1 MGATIYFG
9 IHVLIVLMYF
19 AYFFM
24 AHTQK
29 DSPMPRQVIS
39 IISFGFLQAL
49 GYLMLL
55 GSKSQGS
62 AIASVKIQYLGT
74 IYVSSFLMFFAIRFC
89 RKQISTT
96 YKGVILGVNLIQ
108 AIFILCFP
116 QINLFIKN
124 VNLFTH
130 PGRTVFLDLQVGDWF
145 YLSHLF
151 AIAQIGYGIDVTYNN
166 MRQEKG
172 KRAFRKYGW
181 LVAALSI
188 ALAGLIEESIT
199 VIQHSGYNLA
209 PLCTGLCVSIFFI
222 AEYKKIIYDIESIVD
237 KSLLRNIEGAI
248 VIADSKYAFVKT
260 NAAAEE
266 IFPALRHCYVGGPLP
281 VEVSSNMWDNQGITE
296 YKLHDQIYNVSVT
309 DMTHNNDIVGHIMY
323 FMNITE
329 ERRKLD
335 EMKKLKE
342 AADQA
347 NIAKSDFL
355 ARMSHEIR
363 TPINSILG
371 MNEMILR
378 ESKSREI
385 RGYAQ
390 DVMNAGKSLL
400 SIVNDIL
407 DSSKIESGKM
417 QIINAKYDLSSLLN
431 DVVNMFTVKAEEKY
445 LKFYVEVNPELPN
458 NLYGDDVRIKQI
470 FVNLLGNAI
479 KYTEKGSVTLLV
491 DGSVNRDW
499 VTLRVQVK
507 DTGIGIRQEDQK
519 KLFEAFERVDLN
531 KNRNVE
537 GAGLGLNITGNLLR
551 MMNSELQLE
560 SVYGE
565 GSNFHFELLQRI
577 SNGEKIEK
585 IGDFRKRVEKSHKES
600 KYRAVFRA
608 PDAKILVVDDNAMNR
623 SVFRNLVKQTRVQV
637 TDVDSGMAALR
648 EVEEKHYDLI
658 FLDHMMP
665 EMDGVETFRRMKE
678 MEKNQC
684 KDTPIIMLT
693 ANAVVG
699 AKEEY
704 LREGF
709 HDFLSKPIEP
719 EKLEKMIQKYLP
731 EELLQEADPM
741 EVLNMNMDDADTQT
755 VELPEIEG
763 VDWTYGKLHLP
774 DKELLLGTTVKFYKT
789 IPEEKEKIAKLF
801 TQLEDPESLNDYC
814 IRVHAVKGLTATIGI
829 MQLSA
834 LAKALEMAVKQND
847 LEKVGRLHPLFMEE
861 LEATEEKLKVLA
873 PKEEPK
879 KQADP
884 MQALPMFGMLRG
896 ALDDRDYDTAD
907 ELMEQI
913 LQYEYS
919 EDLREEI
926 SDLEG
931 LLLNLRAEEAIE
943 VCDRIIQ
950 GIMKAMRS

>member
-1 MGATIYFG
+1 MIFIG
-9 IHVLIVLMYF
+9 IHILLVLMYF

-24 AHTQK
+24 VHAQS
-29 DSPMPRQVIS
+29 DSPMPRQIMS
-39 IISFGFLQAL
+39 IISFGFLQSM
-49 GYLMLL
+49 GYVMFLC
-55 GSKSQGS
+55 SKSQGS
-62 AIASVKIQYLGT
+62 AIVSIKFQFLGT
-74 IYVSSFLMFFAIRFC
+74 VYVSSFLMFFAIRFC
-89 RKQISTT
+89 RKQIAAI
-96 YKGVILGVNLIQ
+96 YKSAILGIDLFLALLI
-108 AIFILCFP
+108 FCFP
-116 QINLFIKN
+116 QINLYFKN
-124 VNLFTH
+124 IDLFTR
-130 PGRTVFLDLQVGDWF
+130 PGWSSYMKLEVGKWF
-145 YLSHLF
+145 YIGHLF
-151 AIAQIGYGIDVTYNN
+151 AMVQIIYGIYVIYKNL
-166 MRQEKG
+166 RQEKD
-172 KRAFRKYGW
+172 KKALQRYGW
-181 LVAALSI
+181 LLGALS
-188 ALAGLIEESIT
+188 LATLGLLQESLM
-199 VIQHSGYNLA
+199 VIRHGEYDLA
-209 PLCTGLCVSIFFI
+209 PLCVGICVSLFFA

-237 KSLLRNIEGAI
+237 KSMLQNMDSAI
-248 VIADSKYAFVKT
+248 VIADNKYAFVKANT
-260 NAAAEE
+260 AAEE
-266 IFPALRHCYVGGPLP
+266 IFPSLRHCYVGGPLP
-281 VEVSSNMWDNQGITE
+281 LEVSSNMWDNQGVTE
-296 YKLHDQIYNVSVT
+296 YKLHDEIYNVSVT
-309 DMTHNNDIVGHIMY
+309 DINYNNDIVGHIMY

-342 AADQA
+342 DADQA

-385 RGYAQ
+385 RSYAQ

-431 DVVNMFTVKAEEKY
+431 DVINMFSVKAEEKY

-458 NLYGDDVRIKQI
+458 SLYGDDVRIKQI

-507 DTGIGIRQEDQK
+507 DTGIGIREEDQK
-519 KLFEAFERVDLN
+519 KLCGAFERVDLN
-531 KNRNVE
+531 RNRSVE
-537 GAGLGLNITGNLLR
+537 GTGLGLNITKNLLQ
-551 MMNSELQLE
+551 MMNSELQLT

-577 SNGEKIEK
+577 SNGEKI
-585 IGDFRKRVEKSHKES
+585 GDFRKRMENSQQES
-600 KYRAVFRA
+600 KYHAAFCA
-608 PDAKILVVDDNAMNR
+608 PEAKVLVVDDNAMNR
-623 SVFRNLVKQTRVQV
+623 SVFRNLVKQTKVQV

-665 EMDGVETFRRMKE
+665 EMDGVETFRHMKE
-678 MEKNQC
+678 MENNQC

-693 ANAVVG
+693 ANAVLG
-699 AKEEY
+699 AREEY

-719 EKLEKMIQKYLP
+719 AKLEKLIQKYLP

-741 EVLNMNMDDADTQT
+741 EVLNMDNTNTSD

-763 VDWTYGKLHLP
+763 VDWSYGKLHLP
-774 DKELLLGTTVKFYKT
+774 DEDLLLSTTVKFYRT
-789 IPEEKEKIAKLF
+789 IPEEKEKIARLF
-801 TQLEDPESLNDYC
+801 TQLEDPESLNDYR
-814 IRVHAVKGLTATIGI
+814 IRVHAIKGLTATIGI
-829 MQLSA
+829 LQLSA
-834 LAKALEMAVKQND
+834 MAKALELAVKQND
-847 LEKVGRLHPLFMEE
+847 LEKARKIHPLFMEE
-861 LEATEEKLKVLA
+861 LEATEEKLRILA

-879 KQADP
+879 KKADP
-884 MQALPMFGMLRG
+884 MQALPMLGMLRG

-907 ELMEQI
+907 ELMEQL
-913 LQYEYS
+913 LQYEYNG
-919 EDLREEI
+919 EIKEEI

-931 LLLNLRAEEAIE
+931 LLLNLKAEEAIE
-943 VCDRIIQ
+943 VCDRIIR
-950 GIMKAMRS
+950 GIMKAMQS

>member
-1 MGATIYFG
+1 MF
-9 IHVLIVLMYF
+9 F

-24 AHTQK
+24 VHAQP
-29 DSPMPRQVIS
+29 DSPMPRQILS
-39 IISFGFLQAL
+39 IISFGFLQAMGYTMFL
-49 GYLMLL
+49 GA
-55 GSKSQGS
+55 KSQGS
-62 AIASVKIQYLGT
+62 AITSIKFQYLGT
-74 IYVSSFLMFFAIRFC
+74 IYVSSFLMFFAMRFC
-89 RKQISTT
+89 RKQIATA
-96 YKGVILGVNLIQ
+96 YKSVILGIDLFVVLI
-108 AIFILCFP
+108 LLNFP
-116 QINLFIKN
+116 QIDLFIKN
-124 VNLFTH
+124 VDLFTR
-130 PGRTVFLDLQVGDWF
+130 PGKTSYIRMQVGGLF
-145 YLSHLF
+145 YLWHLY
-151 AIAQIGYGIDVTYNN
+151 AIVQICYGIGITYNN
-166 MRQEKG
+166 LKQEKG
-172 KRAFRKYGW
+172 KKAFRRYGW
-181 LVAALSI
+181 LIGALS
-188 ALAGLIEESIT
+188 LVVLGLLQEGLMPVLNSK
-199 VIQHSGYNLA
+199 YNLA
-209 PLCTGLCVSIFFI
+209 PLCTGICGSIFFI

-237 KSLLRNIEGAI
+237 KSLLRNMEGAI
-248 VIADSKYAFVKT
+248 VIADSKYAFVKA

-281 VEVSSNMWDNQGITE
+281 VEVGSNMWDAQGITE
-296 YKLHDQIYNVSVT
+296 YKIHDEIYNVSVT
-309 DMTHNNDIVGHIMY
+309 DINHRDDIVGHVMY

-329 ERRKLD
+329 ERKKLE

-342 AADQA
+342 DADQA

-417 QIINAKYDLSSLLN
+417 QIINVKYDLSSLLN
-431 DVVNMFTVKAEEKY
+431 DVINMFSVKAQEKF
-445 LKFYVEVNPELPN
+445 LKFHVEVNPELPN
-458 NLYGDDVRIKQI
+458 SLYGDDVRIKQI
-470 FVNLLGNAI
+470 LANLLGNAI

-507 DTGIGIRQEDQK
+507 DTGVGIKEEDQK
-519 KLFEAFERVDLN
+519 KLCGAFERVDLK

-537 GAGLGLNITGNLLR
+537 GTGLGLNITKNLLQ
-551 MMNSELQLE
+551 MMNSELQLT

-577 SNGEKIEK
+577 SSGDK
-585 IGDFRKRVEKSHKES
+585 IGDFRKRVENSQNET
-600 KYRAVFRA
+600 KYKAVFCA
-608 PDAKILVVDDNAMNR
+608 PDAKVLVVDDNAMNR
-623 SVFRNLVKQTRVQV
+623 NVFRNLVKQTKVQV
-637 TDVDSGMAALR
+637 TDVDSGIAALR
-648 EVEEKHYDLI
+648 EVEQNHYDLI

-665 EMDGVETFRRMKE
+665 EMDGVETFRHMKE
-678 MEKNQC
+678 MDNNQC

-699 AKEEY
+699 AREEY

-719 EKLEKMIQKYLP
+719 EKLEKLIQKYLP
-731 EELLQEADPM
+731 ENLIQEADPM
-741 EVLNMNMDDADTQT
+741 DVLNMDRSSAI
-755 VELPEIEG
+755 ELPEIEG
-763 VDWTYGKLHLP
+763 VDWSYGKLHLP
-774 DKELLLGTTVKFYKT
+774 DEDLLLNTTVKFYKT
-789 IPEEKEKIAKLF
+789 IPEERQKITKLF
-801 TQLEDPESLNDYC
+801 TQLEDPESVKEYR

-829 MQLSA
+829 LQLSA
-834 LAKALEMAVKQND
+834 LAKALEKAVKD
-847 LEKVGRLHPLFMEE
+847 SDIDKVKILHPLFLEE
-861 LEATEEKLKVLA
+861 LNSTEERLKVLA
-873 PKEEPK
+873 PKEEAK

-919 EDLREEI
+919 SEIQEEI
-926 SDLEG
+926 HDLEG
-931 LLLNLRAEEAIE
+931 LLLNLKAEEAIE

-950 GIMKAMRS
+950 AVMTAMRA

>member
-1 MGATIYFG
+1 MGTIFFG
-9 IHVLIVLMYF
+9 IHILIVLMFF

-24 AHTQK
+24 VHAQP
-29 DSPMPRQVIS
+29 DSPMPRQILS
-39 IISFGFLQAL
+39 IISFGFLQTM
-49 GYLMLL
+49 GYTMFL

-62 AIASVKIQYLGT
+62 AIVSIKFQYLGT
-74 IYVSSFLMFFAIRFC
+74 IYVSSFLMFFAMRFC
-89 RKQISTT
+89 RKQIATV
-96 YKGVILGVNLIQ
+96 YKSVILGIDLFLVLI
-108 AIFILCFP
+108 LLNFP
-116 QINLFIKN
+116 QIDLFIKN
-124 VNLFTH
+124 VDLFTR
-130 PGRTVFLDLQVGDWF
+130 PGKPSYIHMQVGGLF
-145 YLSHLF
+145 YLWHF
-151 AIAQIGYGIDVTYNN
+151 YAIAQICYGIGITYNN
-166 MRQEKG
+166 LKQEKG
-172 KRAFRKYGW
+172 KRALKRYGW
-181 LVAALSI
+181 LIGALS
-188 ALAGLIEESIT
+188 LVVLGLLQEGLMPVLNSE
-199 VIQHSGYNLA
+199 YNLA
-209 PLCTGLCVSIFFI
+209 PLCTGICGSIFFI
-222 AEYKKIIYDIESIVD
+222 AEYKRIIYDIESIVD
-237 KSLLRNIEGAI
+237 KSLLRNMEGAI
-248 VIADSKYAFVKT
+248 VIADSKYAFVKA

-281 VEVSSNMWDNQGITE
+281 VEVGSNMWDAQGITE
-296 YKLHDQIYNVSVT
+296 YKIHDEIYNVSVT
-309 DMTHNNDIVGHIMY
+309 DINHRDDIVGHIMY

-329 ERRKLD
+329 ERKKLE

-342 AADQA
+342 DADQA

-390 DVMNAGKSLL
+390 DVMTAGKSLL

-431 DVVNMFTVKAEEKY
+431 DVINMFSVKAQDKF
-445 LKFYVEVNPELPN
+445 LKFHVDVNPELPN
-458 NLYGDDVRIKQI
+458 SLYGDDIRIKQI
-470 FVNLLGNAI
+470 LVNLLGNAI

-507 DTGIGIRQEDQK
+507 DTGMGIKEEDQK
-519 KLFEAFERVDLN
+519 KLCGAFERVDLK

-537 GAGLGLNITGNLLR
+537 GTGLGLNITKNLLQ
-551 MMNSELQLE
+551 MMNSELQLT

-577 SNGEKIEK
+577 SGGDK
-585 IGDFRKRVEKSHKES
+585 IGDFRKRVENSQNEI
-600 KYRAVFRA
+600 KYKAGFRA
-608 PDAKILVVDDNAMNR
+608 PDAKVLVVDDNAMNR

-637 TDVDSGMAALR
+637 TDVDSGTAALR
-648 EVEEKHYDLI
+648 EVEQNHYDLI

-665 EMDGVETFRRMKE
+665 EMDGVETFRHMKE
-678 MEKNQC
+678 MENNRC
-684 KDTPIIMLT
+684 KETPIIMLT

-699 AKEEY
+699 AREEY

-719 EKLEKMIQKYLP
+719 DKLEKLIQKYLP
-731 EELLQEADPM
+731 EELIQEADPM
-741 EVLNMNMDDADTQT
+741 EALNMDRSSAI
-755 VELPEIEG
+755 ELPEIEG
-763 VDWTYGKLHLP
+763 VDWSYGKLHLP
-774 DKELLLGTTVKFYKT
+774 DEDLLLNTTVKFYRT
-789 IPEEKEKIAKLF
+789 IPEEREKITKLF
-801 TQLEDPESLNDYC
+801 TQLEAPDSVKEYRIC
-814 IRVHAVKGLTATIGI
+814 VHAVKGLTATIGI
-829 MQLSA
+829 LQLSA
-834 LAKALEMAVKQND
+834 LARALEKAVKDNNMD
-847 LEKVGRLHPLFMEE
+847 KVKILHPLFLEE
-861 LEATEEKLKVLA
+861 LDVTEERLKVLA
-873 PKEEPK
+873 PKEEAK

-919 EDLREEI
+919 NGIQEEI
-926 SDLEG
+926 RSLEG
-931 LLLNLRAEEAIE
+931 LLLNLKAEEAIE

-950 GIMKAMRS
+950 AVMTAMRA

>member
-1 MGATIYFG
+1 MATTVFMGVHILLIFMYFG
-9 IHVLIVLMYF
+9 
-19 AYFFM
+19 YFFM
-24 AHTQK
+24 VQTQT
-29 DSPMPRQVIS
+29 DSPMPRQVLG
-39 IISFGFLQAL
+39 IISFGYLQMM
-49 GYLMLL
+49 GYTMLL
-55 GSKSQGS
+55 GTRSEGGALASLRLQYTGS
-62 AIASVKIQYLGT
+62 
-74 IYVSSFLMFFAIRFC
+74 IYICSFLMFFAIRFC
-89 RKQISTT
+89 RKHIPQIFRSL
-96 YKGVILGVNLIQ
+96 VLAVDVVLVVLI
-108 AIFILCFP
+108 FTFP
-116 QINLFIKN
+116 QTGLFISN
-124 VNLFTH
+124 MEFVAQ
-130 PGRTVFLDLQVGDWF
+130 PGEISYVMMTPGKLY

-151 AIAQIGYGIDVTYNN
+151 AICQIAYGIWVIGDTIYK
-166 MRQEKG
+166 EKLA
-172 KRAFRKYGW
+172 KSFNKYGW
-181 LVAALSI
+181 LLAALSLSI
-188 ALAGLIEESIT
+188 VGYIQEGLMT
-199 VIQHSGYNLA
+199 FTHSRYDLA
-209 PLCTGLCVSIFFI
+209 PMCVGISVCIFFY
-222 AEYKKIIYDIESIVD
+222 AEYKKVIYDIEAIVD
-237 KSLLRNIEGAI
+237 KSLLQNMEGAI
-248 VIADSKYAFVKT
+248 VIADSNYAFVKA
-260 NAAAEE
+260 NVAAEE
-266 IFPALRHCYVGGPLP
+266 LFPALRHCYVGGPLP
-281 VEVSSNMWDNQGITE
+281 LEVGSNMWDNHGTTE
-296 YKLHDQIYNVSVT
+296 YKLHDEIYNVSVT
-309 DMTHNNDIVGHIMY
+309 DINHRNDIVGHIMY

-342 AADQA
+342 DADQA

-390 DVMNAGKSLL
+390 DIMNAGKSLL

-417 QIINAKYDLSSLLN
+417 QIINARYDFSSLLN

-445 LKFYVEVNPELPN
+445 LKFNVEVNPELPN
-458 NLYGDDVRIKQI
+458 SLYGDDVRIKQI

-507 DTGIGIRQEDQK
+507 DTGIGIKEEDRK
-519 KLFEAFERVDLN
+519 KLFDAFERVDMK
-531 KNRNVE
+531 KNRSVE
-537 GAGLGLNITGNLLR
+537 GTGLGLNITRNLLK
-551 MMNSELQLE
+551 MMNSELQVE

-577 SNGEKIEK
+577 SSGEK
-585 IGDFRKRVEKSHKES
+585 IGDFRKRIERSKNES
-600 KYRAVFRA
+600 KYRAVFCA
-608 PDAKILVVDDNAMNR
+608 PDAKVLVVDDNAMNR
-623 SVFRNLVKQTRVQV
+623 SVFRNLVKQTKVQV

-648 EVEEKHYDLI
+648 EVEQNHYDLI

-665 EMDGVETFRRMKE
+665 EMDGVETFRHMKE
-678 MEKNQC
+678 MENNQC

-693 ANAVVG
+693 ANAVLG
-699 AKEEY
+699 AREEY

-719 EKLEKMIQKYLP
+719 DKLEKMIQKYLP
-731 EELLQEADPM
+731 QELLQEADPM
-741 EVLNMNMDDADTQT
+741 EVLNMDNTNTST

-763 VDWTYGKLHLP
+763 VNWSYGKLHLP
-774 DKELLLGTTVKFYKT
+774 DDELLLSTTVKFYKT

-801 TQLEDPESLNDYC
+801 TQLEDPESLNDYR
-814 IRVHAVKGLTATIGI
+814 IRVHAIKGLTATIGI
-829 MQLSA
+829 LQLSEM
-834 LAKALEMAVKQND
+834 AKALEKAVKENN
-847 LEKVGRLHPLFMEE
+847 LEKARILHPLFMEE
-861 LEATEEKLKVLA
+861 LETTEERLKVLA

-879 KQADP
+879 KKADP
-884 MQALPMFGMLRG
+884 MQVLPMLGMLRG

-907 ELMEQI
+907 ELMEQL

-919 EDLREEI
+919 GEIKEEI

-931 LLLNLRAEEAIE
+931 LLLNLKAEEAIE

-950 GIMKAMRS
+950 GIMKSMQS

>member
-1 MGATIYFG
+1 MATTIFMGVHILLIFMYFG
-9 IHVLIVLMYF
+9 
-19 AYFFM
+19 YFFM
-24 AHTQK
+24 VQTQT
-29 DSPMPRQVIS
+29 DSPMPRQVLG
-39 IISFGFLQAL
+39 IISFGYLQVL
-49 GYLMLL
+49 GYTMLM
-55 GSKSQGS
+55 GSQSQGG
-62 AIASVKIQYLGT
+62 AIASIRIQYTGG
-74 IYVSSFLMFFAIRFC
+74 IYISSFLMFFAIRFC
-89 RKQISTT
+89 RKQISQ
-96 YKGVILGVNLIQ
+96 VFRSLILAIDVVLVVLI
-108 AIFILCFP
+108 FTSP
-116 QINLFIKN
+116 QTGFFLRHMEF
-124 VNLFTH
+124 VTQ
-130 PGRTVFLDLQVGDWF
+130 PGRIGYVVIKAGILY

-151 AIAQIGYGIDVTYNN
+151 AICQIAYGINVIGDTISK
-166 MRQEKG
+166 EKLA
-172 KRAFRKYGW
+172 KSLSKYGW
-181 LVAALSI
+181 LLAALSLSI
-188 ALAGLIEESIT
+188 LGYIQESLIEVTRSR
-199 VIQHSGYNLA
+199 YDLA
-209 PLCTGLCVSIFFI
+209 PMCVGISVCIFFL
-222 AEYKKIIYDIESIVD
+222 AEYKKIIYDIEAIVD
-237 KSLLRNIEGAI
+237 KSLLRNMEGAI
-248 VIADSKYAFVKT
+248 VIADSNYAFVKANT
-260 NAAAEE
+260 AAEE
-266 IFPALRHCYVGGPLP
+266 LFPALRHCYVGGPLP
-281 VEVSSNMWDNQGITE
+281 LEVSSKMRIDQGITE
-296 YKLHDQIYNVSVT
+296 YKLQNEIYNVSVT
-309 DMTHNNDIVGHIMY
+309 DINHRNDIVGHIMY

-371 MNEMILR
+371 MNEMIIR
-378 ESKSREI
+378 ESKSWEI

-431 DVVNMFTVKAEEKY
+431 DVVNMFSVKAEEKY

-458 NLYGDDVRIKQI
+458 SLYGDDVRIKQI
-470 FVNLLGNAI
+470 IVNLLGNAI

-507 DTGIGIRQEDQK
+507 DTGIGIKEEDRK
-519 KLFEAFERVDLN
+519 KLFDAFERVDL
-531 KNRNVE
+531 KRNRNVE
-537 GAGLGLNITGNLLR
+537 GTGLGLTITGNLLK
-551 MMNSELQLE
+551 MMNSELQVE

-577 SNGEKIEK
+577 SSGEK
-585 IGDFRKRVEKSHKES
+585 IGDFRKRIEQSRHES
-600 KYRAVFRA
+600 NYRVVFCA
-608 PDAKILVVDDNAMNR
+608 PDAKVLVVDDNAMNR
-623 SVFRNLVKQTRVQV
+623 SVFRNLVKQTKVQV

-648 EVEEKHYDLI
+648 EVAQNHYDLI

-665 EMDGVETFRRMKE
+665 EMDGVETFRHMKE
-678 MEKNQC
+678 MENNQC

-699 AKEEY
+699 AREEY

-719 EKLEKMIQKYLP
+719 DKLEKMIQKYLP
-731 EELLQEADPM
+731 QELLQEADPM
-741 EVLNMNMDDADTQT
+741 DVLNMDNTNT
-755 VELPEIEG
+755 SEVELPEIEG
-763 VDWTYGKLHLP
+763 VDWSYGRLHLP
-774 DKELLLGTTVKFYKT
+774 DDELLLSTTVKFYKT

-801 TQLEDPESLNDYC
+801 TQLEDPESLNEYR
-814 IRVHAVKGLTATIGI
+814 IRVHAIKGLTATIGI

-834 LAKALEMAVKQND
+834 MAKALETAVKQNN
-847 LEKVGRLHPLFMEE
+847 LEKAVRIHPLFMEE
-861 LEATEEKLKVLA
+861 LEATGEKLRILA
-873 PKEEPK
+873 PEEEPK
-879 KQADP
+879 EKADP

-907 ELMEQI
+907 ALMEQL

-919 EDLREEI
+919 GEIQEEI
-926 SDLEG
+926 RNLEG
-931 LLLNLRAEEAIE
+931 LLLNLKAEEAIE

-950 GIMKAMRS
+950 DIMKIMQS

>member
-1 MGATIYFG
+1 MATTIFMGVHILLIFMYFG
-9 IHVLIVLMYF
+9 
-19 AYFFM
+19 YFFM
-24 AHTQK
+24 VQTQT
-29 DSPMPRQVIS
+29 DSPMPRQVLG
-39 IISFGFLQAL
+39 IISFGYLQVL
-49 GYLMLL
+49 GYTMLM
-55 GSKSQGS
+55 GSQSQGG
-62 AIASVKIQYLGT
+62 ALASLRIQYTGG
-74 IYVSSFLMFFAIRFC
+74 IYISSFLMFFAIRFC
-89 RKQISTT
+89 RKQIPDIYRSLILAIDVVL
-96 YKGVILGVNLIQ
+96 VILIFTFPQTG
-108 AIFILCFP
+108 IFI
-116 QINLFIKN
+116 
-124 VNLFTH
+124 TH
-130 PGRTVFLDLQVGDWF
+130 MELASQPGKISYVVMRPGGLY

-151 AIAQIGYGIDVTYNN
+151 AIGQIIYGLSVICDTISK
-166 MRQEKG
+166 EKLT
-172 KRAFRKYGW
+172 KSLSKYGW
-181 LVAALSI
+181 LLAALSLS
-188 ALAGLIEESIT
+188 ALGYIQEGLMT
-199 VIQHSGYNLA
+199 FQHSKYDLA
-209 PLCTGLCVSIFFI
+209 PMCVGISVSIFFV
-222 AEYKKIIYDIESIVD
+222 AEYKKVIYDIESIVD
-237 KSLLRNIEGAI
+237 KSLLRNMEGAI
-248 VIADSKYAFVKT
+248 VIADSKYAFVKA

-266 IFPALRHCYVGGPLP
+266 LFPALRHCYVGGPLP
-281 VEVSSNMWDNQGITE
+281 VEVGSNMWNNQGTTE
-296 YKLHDQIYNVSVT
+296 YKLRDEIYNVSVT
-309 DMTHNNDIVGHIMY
+309 DINHRDDIVGHIMY

-378 ESKSREI
+378 ESKSWEI

-417 QIINAKYDLSSLLN
+417 QIVNAKYDFSSILN

-445 LKFYVEVNPELPN
+445 LKFNVEINPELPN
-458 NLYGDDVRIKQI
+458 SLYGDDVRIKQI
-470 FVNLLGNAI
+470 LVNLLGNAI
-479 KYTEKGSVTLLV
+479 KYTEKGSVSLLV

-507 DTGIGIRQEDQK
+507 DTGIGIKEEDRK
-519 KLFEAFERVDLN
+519 KLFDAFERVDLK

-537 GAGLGLNITGNLLR
+537 GTGLGLNITRNLLK
-551 MMNSELQLE
+551 MMNSELQVD

-565 GSNFHFELLQRI
+565 GSNFYFELLQRI
-577 SNGEKIEK
+577 SNGEKI
-585 IGDFRKRVEKSHKES
+585 GDFRKRIEKSRNES
-600 KYRAVFRA
+600 KYRAVFCA
-608 PDAKILVVDDNAMNR
+608 PDAKVLVVDDNAMNR
-623 SVFRNLVKQTRVQV
+623 SVFRNLVKQTKVQV

-648 EVEEKHYDLI
+648 EVEQNHYDLI

-678 MEKNQC
+678 MDNNQC

-719 EKLEKMIQKYLP
+719 PKLEQMIRKYLP

-741 EVLNMNMDDADTQT
+741 DVLNMDQT
-755 VELPEIEG
+755 SEVELPEIEG
-763 VDWTYGKLHLP
+763 VDWVYGKTHLP
-774 DKELLLGTTVKFYKT
+774 DEELLLNTTVKFYKT

-801 TQLEDPESLNDYC
+801 TRLDDPESLNDYR
-814 IRVHAVKGLTATIGI
+814 IRVHAIKGLTATIGI

-834 LAKALEMAVKQND
+834 MAKALEMAVKQND
-847 LEKVGRLHPLFMEE
+847 LEKARKLHPLFMEE
-861 LEATEEKLKVLA
+861 LEATEEKLRVLA

-879 KQADP
+879 KKADP

-907 ELMEQI
+907 ELMEQL

-919 EDLREEI
+919 DKLREEI
-926 SDLEG
+926 KELEN
-931 LLLNLRAEEAIE
+931 LLLNLKAEEAIE

-950 GIMKAMRS
+950 GIMKMMQS

>member
-1 MGATIYFG
+1 MGEILFTG

-24 AHTQK
+24 VHTQS
-29 DSPMPRQVIS
+29 DSPMPRQVMS
-39 IISFGFLQAL
+39 IISFGFLQSM
-49 GYLMLL
+49 GYLMFIS
-55 GSKSQGS
+55 SKSQGG
-62 AIASVKIQYLGT
+62 AIVSLKFQYLGT
-74 IYVSSFLMFFAIRFC
+74 IYISSFLMFFAIRFC
-89 RKQISTT
+89 RKQIAEF
-96 YKGVILGVNLIQ
+96 YKSVILGIDLFLALIV
-108 AIFILCFP
+108 FCFP
-116 QINLFIKN
+116 HIGLYFKN
-124 VNLFTH
+124 VDLFTR
-130 PGRTVFLDLQVGDWF
+130 PGWSSYMKLEVGSWF

-151 AIAQIGYGIDVTYNN
+151 ALIQIIYGISVTYRNLK
-166 MRQEKG
+166 QEKG
-172 KRAFRKYGW
+172 DKAYRRYGW
-181 LVAALSI
+181 LLAALG
-188 ALAGLIEESIT
+188 LAMIGLVQECSMAFLHGKYDLSPVFTGIC
-199 VIQHSGYNLA
+199 VNL
-209 PLCTGLCVSIFFI
+209 FFI

-237 KSLLRNIEGAI
+237 KSLLRNMDGAT
-248 VIADSKYAFVKT
+248 VIADSKYAFVKA

-266 IFPALRHCYVGGPLP
+266 IFPSLRHCYVGGPLP
-281 VEVSSNMWDNQGITE
+281 VEVASNMWDNQGITE
-296 YKLHDQIYNVSVT
+296 YKVHDEIYNVSVT
-309 DMTHNNDIVGHIMY
+309 DINHKDDVIGHIMY

-342 AADQA
+342 DADQA

-431 DVVNMFTVKAEEKY
+431 DVINMFSVKAEEKY
-445 LKFYVEVNPELPN
+445 LKFYVEINPEIPN
-458 NLYGDDVRIKQI
+458 SLYGDDVRIKQV

-507 DTGIGIRQEDQK
+507 DTGMGIKEEDQK
-519 KLFEAFERVDLN
+519 KLCGAFERVDLN
-531 KNRNVE
+531 RNRNVE
-537 GAGLGLNITGNLLR
+537 GTGLGLNITRNLLQ
-551 MMNSELQLE
+551 MMNSELQLT

-577 SNGEKIEK
+577 CSGEK
-585 IGDFRKRVEKSHKES
+585 IGDFRKRMENSRKES
-600 KYRAVFRA
+600 KYRVAFCA
-608 PDAKILVVDDNAMNR
+608 PEAKVLVVDDNAMNR
-623 SVFRNLVKQTRVQV
+623 SVFRNLVKQTKVQV

-648 EVEEKHYDLI
+648 EVEQTRYDLI

-665 EMDGVETFRRMKE
+665 EMDGVETFRHMME
-678 MEKNQC
+678 MENNKC
-684 KDTPIIMLT
+684 KETPIIMLT

-719 EKLEKMIQKYLP
+719 EKLEKLIQKYLP
-731 EELLQEADPM
+731 ENLLQEADPM
-741 EVLNMNMDDADTQT
+741 DVLNMDQT
-755 VELPEIEG
+755 SDIELPEIEG
-763 VDWTYGKLHLP
+763 VDWSYGKLHLP
-774 DKELLLGTTVKFYKT
+774 DDDLLLNMTVKFYKT
-789 IPEEKEKIAKLF
+789 IPEEKEKIEGLF
-801 TQLEDPESLNDYC
+801 WQLEEPERLNDYR

-829 MQLSA
+829 LQLSA
-834 LAKALEMAVKQND
+834 MAKALEKAVKDND
-847 LEKVGRLHPLFMEE
+847 LEKVKILHPLFMEE
-861 LEATEEKLKVLA
+861 LEATEEKLQVLA
-873 PKEEPK
+873 PKEDPK
-879 KQADP
+879 KKADP
-884 MQALPMFGMLRG
+884 MQTLPMFGMLRG

-907 ELMEQI
+907 DLMEQL
-913 LQYEYS
+913 LQYEYDG
-919 EDLREEI
+919 EIKEEI
-926 SDLEG
+926 KDLEN
-931 LLLNLRAEEAIE
+931 LLLNLKAEEAIE
-943 VCDRIIQ
+943 VCDRIIR

>member
-1 MGATIYFG
+1 MLFIG
-9 IHVLIVLMYF
+9 IHIIIVLMYF

-24 AHTQK
+24 VHAQS
-29 DSPMPRQVIS
+29 DSPMPRQVMS
-39 IISFGFLQAL
+39 IISFGFLQSM
-49 GYLMLL
+49 GYLMFLC
-55 GSKSQGS
+55 SKSQGG
-62 AIASVKIQYLGT
+62 AIVSLKFQYLGT
-74 IYVSSFLMFFAIRFC
+74 VYVSSFLMFFAIRFC
-89 RKQISTT
+89 RKQIATT
-96 YKGVILGVNLIQ
+96 YKSAILGIDLFLVLLV
-108 AIFILCFP
+108 FCFP
-116 QINLFIKN
+116 QIDFYFKSID
-124 VNLFTH
+124 LFTR
-130 PGRTVFLDLQVGDWF
+130 PGWPSYMKLEVGSWF

-151 AIAQIGYGIDVTYNN
+151 AVIQIIYGINVIYKNL
-166 MRQEKG
+166 RQENG
-172 KRAFRKYGW
+172 KKALRRYGW
-181 LVAALSI
+181 LLGALT
-188 ALAGLIEESIT
+188 LAMIGLFQESLMTIF
-199 VIQHSGYNLA
+199 HSEYDLA
-209 PLCTGLCVSIFFI
+209 PLCTGICVSLFFI
-222 AEYKKIIYDIESIVD
+222 AEYRKIIYDIESIVD
-237 KSLLRNIEGAI
+237 KSLLQNMDSAI
-248 VIADSKYAFVKT
+248 VIADSKYAFVKANT
-260 NAAAEE
+260 TAEE
-266 IFPALRHCYVGGPLP
+266 IFPSLRHCYVGGPLP

-296 YKLHDQIYNVSVT
+296 YKIHNEIYNVSVT
-309 DMTHNNDIVGHIMY
+309 DIKHKDDIVGHIMY

-342 AADQA
+342 DADQA

-417 QIINAKYDLSSLLN
+417 QIINAKYDLSSMLN
-431 DVVNMFTVKAEEKY
+431 DIVNMFSVKAEEKY

-507 DTGIGIRQEDQK
+507 DTGIGIREEDQK
-519 KLFEAFERVDLN
+519 KLFGAFERVDLK

-537 GAGLGLNITGNLLR
+537 GTGLGLNITRNLLK
-551 MMNSELQLE
+551 MMNSELQVE

-577 SNGEKIEK
+577 STGEKIEK
-585 IGDFRKRVEKSHKES
+585 IGDFRQRVEKSQNEL
-600 KYRAVFRA
+600 KYKAAFCA
-608 PDAKILVVDDNAMNR
+608 PEAKVLVVDDNAMNR
-623 SVFRNLVKQTRVQV
+623 SVFRNLVKQTKVQV

-648 EVEEKHYDLI
+648 EVEQKHYDLI

-665 EMDGVETFRRMKE
+665 EMDGVETFRHMKE
-678 MEKNQC
+678 MDNNQC

-693 ANAVVG
+693 ANAVLG
-699 AKEEY
+699 AREEY

-719 EKLEKMIQKYLP
+719 VKLEKMIQKYLP
-731 EELLQEADPM
+731 EELIQEADPM
-741 EVLNMNMDDADTQT
+741 DVLNMDNTNT
-755 VELPEIEG
+755 SEVELPEIEG
-763 VDWTYGKLHLP
+763 VDWSYGKLHLP
-774 DKELLLGTTVKFYKT
+774 DEDLLLNTTVKFYRT
-789 IPEEKEKIAKLF
+789 IPEEKEKITKLF
-801 TQLEDPESLNDYC
+801 TQLEDPESLDDYR
-814 IRVHAVKGLTATIGI
+814 IRVHAIKGLTATIGI

-834 LAKALEMAVKQND
+834 MAKALEMAVKQNN
-847 LEKVGRLHPLFMEE
+847 LEKARKIHPLFMEE
-861 LEATEEKLKVLA
+861 LEATEEKLRVLA

-879 KQADP
+879 KKADP

-907 ELMEQI
+907 ELMEQL

-919 EDLREEI
+919 GEIKEEI

-931 LLLNLRAEEAIE
+931 LLLNLKAEEAIE

>member
-1 MGATIYFG
+1 MLFIG
-9 IHVLIVLMYF
+9 IHILIVLMYF

-24 AHTQK
+24 VHTQT
-29 DSPMPRQVIS
+29 DSPMPRQIMS
-39 IISFGFLQAL
+39 IISFGFLQSM

-55 GSKSQGS
+55 GSQSQGG
-62 AIASVKIQYLGT
+62 AIASVKFQYLGT
-74 IYVSSFLMFFAIRFC
+74 VYVSSFLMFFAIRFC
-89 RKQISTT
+89 RKQIETT
-96 YKGVILGVNLIQ
+96 YKGVILGIDLVLVLL
-108 AIFILCFP
+108 ILCFP
-116 QINLFIKN
+116 EIDYFIKN
-124 VNLFTH
+124 IDFYTR
-130 PGRTVFLDLQVGDWF
+130 PGHEVYMDMQVGDLY
-145 YLSHLF
+145 YLSHLY
-151 AIAQIGYGIDVTYNN
+151 AILQIGYGMYVTIGNL
-166 MRQEKG
+166 RQEKG
-172 KRAFRKYGW
+172 KKALCRYGW
-181 LVAALSI
+181 LLGALSI
-188 ALAGLIEESIT
+188 AVIGLIQESIMEWKHFT
-199 VIQHSGYNLA
+199 YDLA
-209 PLCTGLCVSIFFI
+209 PLCTGICVSIFFL

-237 KSLLRNIEGAI
+237 KSLLQNMDGAI
-248 VIADSKYAFVKT
+248 VIADSKYAFVKANT
-260 NAAAEE
+260 AAEE
-266 IFPALRHCYVGGPLP
+266 IFPSLRHCYVGGPLP
-281 VEVSSNMWDNQGITE
+281 VEVASNMWDAQGVTE
-296 YKLHDQIYNVSVT
+296 YRIHDEIYNVSVT
-309 DMTHNNDIVGHIMY
+309 DINHRDDIVGHIMH
-323 FMNITE
+323 FINITE
-329 ERRKLD
+329 ERRKLE

-342 AADQA
+342 DADQA

-431 DVVNMFTVKAEEKY
+431 DVINMFSVKAEEKY

-458 NLYGDDVRIKQI
+458 SLYGDDVRIKQI

-507 DTGIGIRQEDQK
+507 DTGVGIKEEDQK
-519 KLFEAFERVDLN
+519 KLCGAFERVDLK

-537 GAGLGLNITGNLLR
+537 GTGLGLNITKNLLQ
-551 MMNSELQLE
+551 MMNSELQLT

-577 SNGEKIEK
+577 SNGEKI
-585 IGDFRKRVEKSHKES
+585 GDFRKRIENSQNES
-600 KYRAVFRA
+600 KYRAVFCA
-608 PDAKILVVDDNAMNR
+608 PDAKVLVVDDNAMNR
-623 SVFRNLVKQTRVQV
+623 SVFRNLVKQTKVQV

-648 EVEEKHYDLI
+648 EVEQNHYDLI

-665 EMDGVETFRRMKE
+665 EMDGVETFRHMKD
-678 MEKNQC
+678 MEDNQC

-719 EKLEKMIQKYLP
+719 EKLEKLIQKYLP
-731 EELLQEADPM
+731 EELIQEADPM
-741 EVLNMNMDDADTQT
+741 DVLNMDQDSG

-763 VDWTYGKLHLP
+763 VDWSYGKLHLP
-774 DKELLLGTTVKFYKT
+774 DEDLLLSTTVKFYKT
-789 IPEEKEKIAKLF
+789 IPEEKEKIQNLF
-801 TQLEDPESLNDYC
+801 TRLDDPESRKEYR

-829 MQLSA
+829 LQLSA
-834 LAKALEMAVKQND
+834 MAKALEKAVKEDNID
-847 LEKVGRLHPLFMEE
+847 KIRIWHPLFLEE
-861 LEATEEKLKVLA
+861 LDATEDRLKILA
-873 PKEEPK
+873 PTEEPK

-907 ELMEQI
+907 ELMEQL
-913 LQYEYS
+913 LQYEY
-919 EDLREEI
+919 EDGMREEI
-926 SDLEG
+926 SELEG
-931 LLLNLRAEEAIE
+931 LLLNLKAEEAIE

>member
-1 MGATIYFG
+1 MGTMLFTG
-9 IHVLIVLMYF
+9 IHILIVLMYF

-24 AHTQK
+24 VHAQA
-29 DSPMPRQVIS
+29 DSPMPRQIMS
-39 IISFGFLQAL
+39 IISFGFLQSM

-55 GSKSQGS
+55 GSKSQGG
-62 AIASVKIQYLGT
+62 AIASVKFQYLGT
-74 IYVSSFLMFFAIRFC
+74 VYVSSFLMFFAIRFC
-89 RKQISTT
+89 RKQISTIR
-96 YKGVILGVNLIQ
+96 KAVILGIDLVFVLL
-108 AIFILCFP
+108 ILCFP
-116 QINLFIKN
+116 QMNYYIKR
-124 VNLFTH
+124 VDLFTR
-130 PGRTVFLDLQVGDWF
+130 PGRPTYMDMQVGSWF
-145 YLSHLF
+145 YLSHF
-151 AIAQIGYGIDVTYNN
+151 FSIIQIIYGIYVTSQNLK
-166 MRQEKG
+166 QENG
-172 KRAFRKYGW
+172 KKALRRYGW
-181 LVAALSI
+181 LLTALS
-188 ALAGLIEESIT
+188 LAVIGMMQESVMEILHMT
-199 VIQHSGYNLA
+199 YDLA
-209 PLCTGLCVSIFFI
+209 PLCVGICVSIFFV
-222 AEYKKIIYDIESIVD
+222 AEYKRIIYDIEAIVD
-237 KSLLRNIEGAI
+237 KSLLRNMDGAI
-248 VIADSKYAFVKT
+248 VIADSNYAFVKANT
-260 NAAAEE
+260 AAEE
-266 IFPALRHCYVGGPLP
+266 IFPALRHCYVGGSLP
-281 VEVSSNMWDNQGITE
+281 VEVGSNMWDNPGITE
-296 YKLHDQIYNVSVT
+296 YRIHDEIYNVSVT
-309 DMTHNNDIVGHIMY
+309 DINHRDDIVGHVMY

-329 ERRKLD
+329 ERKKLD

-342 AADQA
+342 DADQA
-347 NIAKSDFL
+347 NVAKSDFL

-431 DVVNMFTVKAEEKY
+431 DVINMFSVKAEEKY

-458 NLYGDDVRIKQI
+458 SLYGDDVRIKQI

-507 DTGIGIRQEDQK
+507 DTGVGIKEEDQK
-519 KLFEAFERVDLN
+519 KLCGAFERVDLK

-537 GAGLGLNITGNLLR
+537 GTGLGLNITKNLLQ

-577 SNGEKIEK
+577 FNGDK
-585 IGDFRKRVEKSHKES
+585 IGDFRKRVEESQNES
-600 KYRAVFRA
+600 KYRAAFCA
-608 PDAKILVVDDNAMNR
+608 PDAKVLIVDDNAMNR
-623 SVFRNLVKQTRVQV
+623 NVFRNLVKQTKVQV

-648 EVEEKHYDLI
+648 EVEQNHYDLI

-665 EMDGVETFRRMKE
+665 EMDGVETFRHMKK
-678 MEKNQC
+678 MENNQC
-684 KDTPIIMLT
+684 KETPIIMLT

-699 AKEEY
+699 AREEY

-719 EKLEKMIQKYLP
+719 EKLEKLIQKYLP
-731 EELLQEADPM
+731 QELLQEADPM
-741 EVLNMNMDDADTQT
+741 DVLNMDRTST
-755 VELPEIEG
+755 IELPEMEG
-763 VDWTYGKLHLP
+763 VDWSYGKLHLP
-774 DKELLLGTTVKFYKT
+774 DEDLLLNTAVKFYRT
-789 IPEEKEKIAKLF
+789 IPEEREKIEKLF
-801 TQLEDPESLNDYC
+801 TQLENPESVNDYR

-829 MQLSA
+829 LQLSA
-834 LAKALEMAVKQND
+834 MAKALEKAVKDND
-847 LEKVGRLHPLFMEE
+847 MNKVRILHPLFLEE
-861 LEATEEKLKVLA
+861 LDSTEERLRVLA

-913 LQYEYS
+913 LQYAYNDETQ
-919 EDLREEI
+919 EKIHE
-926 SDLEG
+926 LEG
-931 LLLNLRAEEAIE
+931 LLLNLKAEEAIG
-943 VCDRIIQ
+943 VCDKIIQ

>member
-1 MGATIYFG
+1 MGMIFLG
-9 IHVLIVLMYF
+9 IHILIVLMFF

-24 AHTQK
+24 VHAQP
-29 DSPMPRQVIS
+29 DSPMPRQILS
-39 IISFGFLQAL
+39 IISFGFLQTM
-49 GYLMLL
+49 GYTMFL
-55 GSKSQGS
+55 GSKSQGG
-62 AIASVKIQYLGT
+62 AIASIKFQYLGT
-74 IYVSSFLMFFAIRFC
+74 IYVSSFLMFFAMRFC
-89 RKQISTT
+89 RKQIATT
-96 YKGVILGVNLIQ
+96 YKSVILGIDLFLVLLLLN
-108 AIFILCFP
+108 FP
-116 QINLFIKN
+116 QIDLFIKN
-124 VNLFTH
+124 VDLFTR
-130 PGRTVFLDLQVGDWF
+130 PGRTSYINMQVGTLY
-145 YLSHLF
+145 YLWHLY
-151 AIAQIGYGIDVTYNN
+151 AIAQICYGINVTYNN
-166 MRQEKG
+166 LKQEKG
-172 KRAFRKYGW
+172 KKALRRYGW
-181 LVAALSI
+181 LIGALGLVVI
-188 ALAGLIEESIT
+188 GLIQEGLMPIL
-199 VIQHSGYNLA
+199 HSKYNLA
-209 PLCTGLCVSIFFI
+209 PLCTGICGSIFFI

-237 KSLLRNIEGAI
+237 KSLLRNIEEAI

-281 VEVSSNMWDNQGITE
+281 VEVGSNMWDSQGIME
-296 YKLHDQIYNVSVT
+296 YRLHDEIYNVSVT
-309 DMTHNNDIVGHIMY
+309 DINYNDDIVGHIMY

-342 AADQA
+342 DADQA

-417 QIINAKYDLSSLLN
+417 QIINEKYDLSSLLN
-431 DVVNMFTVKAEEKY
+431 DVVNMFSVKAEEKY
-445 LKFYVEVNPELPN
+445 LKFCVEVSPELPN
-458 NLYGDDVRIKQI
+458 GLYGDDVRIKQI
-470 FVNLLGNAI
+470 LVNLLGNAI
-479 KYTEKGSVTLLV
+479 KYTEKGSVTLIV

-507 DTGIGIRQEDQK
+507 DTGIGIKEEDRQ
-519 KLFEAFERVDLN
+519 KLFGAFERVDLK

-537 GAGLGLNITGNLLR
+537 GTGLGLNITRNLLK
-551 MMNSELQLE
+551 MMNSELQVE

-577 SNGEKIEK
+577 SNVEKVEK
-585 IGDFRKRVEKSHKES
+585 IGDFRKRVEKSQNES
-600 KYRAVFRA
+600 KYRVAFCA
-608 PDAKILVVDDNAMNR
+608 PDAKVLVVDDNAMNR

-637 TDVDSGMAALR
+637 TDLDSGAAALR
-648 EVEEKHYDLI
+648 EVEQNHYDLI

-665 EMDGVETFRRMKE
+665 EMDGIETFRHMKE
-678 MEKNQC
+678 MENNLC

-699 AKEEY
+699 AREEY

-719 EKLEKMIQKYLP
+719 VKLEKLIQKYLP
-731 EELLQEADPM
+731 KELIQEADPM
-741 EVLNMNMDDADTQT
+741 DVLNMDNTNTSD
-755 VELPEIEG
+755 VELPEIDG
-763 VDWTYGKLHLP
+763 VDWSYGKMHLP
-774 DKELLLGTTVKFYKT
+774 DEDLLLSTTVKFYKT
-789 IPEEKEKIAKLF
+789 IPEEKEKIAQLF
-801 TQLEDPESLNDYC
+801 TQLEDPESLNDYR

-834 LAKALEMAVKQND
+834 MAKALEMSVKQNN
-847 LEKVGRLHPLFMEE
+847 LEKARRIHPLFMEE
-861 LEATEEKLKVLA
+861 LEATEEKLRVLA

-907 ELMEQI
+907 ELMEQL
-913 LQYEYS
+913 LQYEYNG
-919 EDLREEI
+919 ELREEI
-926 SDLEG
+926 SNLEG
-931 LLLNLRAEEAIE
+931 LLLNLKAEEAIE

-950 GIMKAMRS
+950 GIMKNMRS

>member
-1 MGATIYFG
+1 MGTLFFG

-24 AHTQK
+24 VHAQT
-29 DSPMPRQVIS
+29 DSPMPRQVLS

-49 GYLMLL
+49 GYLMFL
-55 GSKSQGS
+55 GSKSQGG
-62 AIASVKIQYLGT
+62 AIASIKFQYLGT
-74 IYVSSFLMFFAIRFC
+74 IYVSSFLMFFAMRFC
-89 RKQISTT
+89 RKQLATT
-96 YKGVILGVNLIQ
+96 YKSVILGIDLLQVL
-108 AIFILCFP
+108 FILCFP
-116 QINLFIKN
+116 QIDLFIKN
-124 VNLFTH
+124 VDLFTR
-130 PGRTVFLDLQVGDWF
+130 PGWPSYMKLEVGNWF
-145 YLSHLF
+145 YLGHLY
-151 AIAQIGYGIDVTYNN
+151 AMGQLCYGINVTYRNLQ
-166 MRQEKG
+166 QEKG
-172 KRAFRKYGW
+172 KNAFRKYGW
-181 LVAALSI
+181 LLTALSI
-188 ALAGLIEESIT
+188 ALVGLIQECLT
-199 VIQHSGYNLA
+199 VILHSKYNLA
-209 PLCTGLCVSIFFI
+209 PLCTGICVSIFFA

-237 KSLLRNIEGAI
+237 KSLLRNMEGAI
-248 VIADSKYAFVKT
+248 VIADSKYAFVKA
-260 NAAAEE
+260 NEAAEE
-266 IFPALRHCYVGGPLP
+266 LFPALRHCYVGGPLP
-281 VEVSSNMWDNQGITE
+281 VEVGSNMWNNQGITE
-296 YKLHDQIYNVSVT
+296 YKLRDEIYNVSVT
-309 DMTHNNDIVGHIMY
+309 DINHRDDIVGHIMY

-378 ESKSREI
+378 ESKSWKI

-417 QIINAKYDLSSLLN
+417 QIVNAKYDFSSILN

-445 LKFYVEVNPELPN
+445 LKFHVEINPELPN
-458 NLYGDDVRIKQI
+458 SLYGDDVRIKQI
-470 FVNLLGNAI
+470 LVNLLGNAI

-507 DTGIGIRQEDQK
+507 DTGIGIKEEDRK
-519 KLFEAFERVDLN
+519 KLFDAFERVDLK

-537 GAGLGLNITGNLLR
+537 GTGLGLNITRNLLK
-551 MMNSELQLE
+551 MMNSELQVD

-577 SNGEKIEK
+577 SNGEKI
-585 IGDFRKRVEKSHKES
+585 GDFRKRIEKSRNES
-600 KYRAVFRA
+600 KYRAAFCA
-608 PDAKILVVDDNAMNR
+608 PDAKVLVVDDNAMNR
-623 SVFRNLVKQTRVQV
+623 SVFRNLVKQTKVQV

-648 EVEEKHYDLI
+648 EVEQNHYDLI

-678 MEKNQC
+678 MDNNQC

-719 EKLEKMIQKYLP
+719 PKLEQMIRKYLP

-741 EVLNMNMDDADTQT
+741 DVLNMDQT
-755 VELPEIEG
+755 SEVELPEIEG
-763 VDWTYGKLHLP
+763 VDWAYGKTHLP
-774 DKELLLGTTVKFYKT
+774 DEELLLNTTVKFYKT
-789 IPEEKEKIAKLF
+789 IPEEKEKITELF
-801 TQLEDPESLNDYC
+801 TQLDDPESLNDYR
-814 IRVHAVKGLTATIGI
+814 IRVHAIKGLTATIGI

-834 LAKALEMAVKQND
+834 MAKALEMAVKQND
-847 LEKVGRLHPLFMEE
+847 LEKAQKIHPLFMEE
-861 LEATEEKLKVLA
+861 LEATEDKLRVLA

-879 KQADP
+879 KKADP

-907 ELMEQI
+907 ELMEQL

-919 EDLREEI
+919 DKLREEI
-926 SDLEG
+926 KELEN
-931 LLLNLRAEEAIE
+931 LLLNLKAEEAIE

-950 GIMKAMRS
+950 GIMKMMQS